1 MNNALRT
8 KINNL
13 MLKNPVM
20 VASGTFG
27 YGEEFHDMYD
37 ISRLGAVITK
47 GISLKP
53 REGNP
58 MPRTVETSSGMLN
71 SIGLANVGIGAFLDE
86 KLPFLSSMGATIIVN
101 IFGSVMDEYGELA
114 GRLDGARDVS
124 AVEINI
130 SCPNVKAGGLQF
142 GSDVKSASK
151 VTKMVR
157 DEFSRSVI
165 VKLSPQLPGIV
176 EIAKAVQ
183 GAGADALTI
192 INAVP
197 GMAIDIAS
205 RRPVLGNISG
215 GLSGPAIRPIA
226 IKCVY
231 DVAGAVKIP
240 IIGCGG
246 IMDAEDALE
255 FIMAGATAI
264 QVGTANFVN
273 PMAALEII
281 DGLRDYCGANKLS
294 SIKEIVGAARLS

>member
-1 MNNALRT
+1 
-8 KINNL
+8 
-13 MLKNPVM
+13 M

-246 IMDAEDALE
+246 IMNVEDALE

>member
-1 MNNALRT
+1 MKSPLSI
-8 KINNL
+8 KIGS
-13 MLKNPVM
+13 MQLKNPVM

-53 REGNP
+53 CEGNP

-71 SIGLANVGIGAFLDE
+71 SIGLANVGIEAFLGE
-86 KLPFLSSMGATIIVN
+86 KLPFLSSAGATIIVN
-101 IFGSVMDEYGELA
+101 IFGSAMDEYGELA

-176 EIAKAVQ
+176 EIAKAAQ

-240 IIGCGG
+240 IVGCGG
-246 IMDAEDALE
+246 IMNAEDALE

-281 DGLRDYCGANKLS
+281 DGLGDYCKVHNLPL
-294 SIKEIVGAARLS
+294 IQEIVGVARSA